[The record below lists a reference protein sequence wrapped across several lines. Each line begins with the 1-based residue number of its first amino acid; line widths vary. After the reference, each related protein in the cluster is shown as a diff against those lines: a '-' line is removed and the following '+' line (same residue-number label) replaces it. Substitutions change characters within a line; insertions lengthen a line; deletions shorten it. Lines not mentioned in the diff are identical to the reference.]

1 MTFTDIENALRSTRL
16 LMMDYIINILK
27 NSYDGK
33 FIFND
38 MAFSVINNE
47 IMPLRLELDGDNK
60 TCKLFVKTN
69 NETYYHLLSELSCD
83 DLHGLCIMINDMEIY
98 CYNVNDFHNIEDTE
112 IIN

>member
-38 MAFSVINNE
+38 MAFTMFNNE
-47 IMPLRLELDGDNK
+47 STPLRLELDGDNK
-60 TCKLFVKTN
+60 TCKLFFKTN
-69 NETYYHLLSELSCD
+69 NEDFCHLLSALSCD
-83 DLHGLCIMINDMEIY
+83 DLHDLCIMINDMEIY
-98 CYNVNDFHNIEDTE
+98 CYNVNDFRDIEDAE